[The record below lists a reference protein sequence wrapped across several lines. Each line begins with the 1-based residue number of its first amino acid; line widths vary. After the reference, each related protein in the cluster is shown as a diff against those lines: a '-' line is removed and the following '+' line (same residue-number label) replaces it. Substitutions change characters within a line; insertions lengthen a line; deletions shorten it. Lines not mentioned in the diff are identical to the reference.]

1 MADIVKHVGIYGQKK
16 CVVVFREV
24 PEESDQCL
32 IVLSDGLEGRMH
44 DELMA
49 IVEGIEA
56 QTAKDLADVLNR
68 RQFSD
73 GTNMLTQLHYA
84 KRLTKV
90 STDMVDLTPL
100 PGQRIGLAQ
109 LNDEL
114 RKIDTGYVPPTND
127 LSNETNLLESARN
140 KPWSERTAD
149 EASAYNQNQTR
160 AASDIAAEAGSDA
173 GVSLNIG
180 EDAPAPTAQEAIEPS
195 AAQGLLIQASM
206 MKEDAERLLAEA
218 SQKEQQAYNADP
230 SLKPKRGRGRPKKS
244 ELA

>member
-127 LSNETNLLESARN
+127 LSNETDLLESAKN

-160 AASDIAAEAGSDA
+160 SASDIATEAGRDN

-180 EDAPAPTAQEAIEPS
+180 EDAPAPPAQEAIEPS

-206 MKEDAERLLAEA
+206 MKEDAERLIAEA
-218 SQKEQQAYNADP
+218 AVKEQQAYDADP
-230 SLKPKRGRGRPKKS
+230 SLKPKRGRGRPKKT
-244 ELA
+244 A

>member
-127 LSNETNLLESARN
+127 LSNETDLLESAKN

-160 AASDIAAEAGSDA
+160 SASDIATEAGRGN

-180 EDAPAPTAQEAIEPS
+180 EDAPAPPAQEAIEPS

-218 SQKEQQAYNADP
+218 SQKEQQAYDADP
-230 SLKPKRGRGRPKKS
+230 SLKPKRGRGRPRKS
-244 ELA
+244 ESA

>member
-1 MADIVKHVGIYGQKK
+1 MADIVKHVGQYGQKK
-16 CVVVFREV
+16 CVIVFREV
-24 PEESDQCL
+24 PDETDNCL

-49 IVEGIEA
+49 VVEGPEA

-73 GTNMLTQLHYA
+73 GSNMLTQLHYA

-90 STDMVDLTPL
+90 GTDMVDLTPL
-100 PGQRIGLAQ
+100 PGQRIGLAA

-114 RKIDTGYVPPTND
+114 RKIETGYVPPTND
-127 LSNETNLLESARN
+127 LSNETDLLESAKQ

-149 EASAYNQNQTR
+149 EATAYNQSQTR
-160 AASDIAAEAGSDA
+160 NASDVAKDA

-180 EDAPAPTAQEAIEPS
+180 EDAPVPPAQDPVEPS

-218 SQKEQQAYNADP
+218 LQKEQQAYDADP

-244 ELA
+244 ES

>member
-24 PEESDQCL
+24 PDEPDHCL

-56 QTAKDLADVLNR
+56 QTSKDLADVLNR

-73 GTNMLTQLHYA
+73 GSNMLTSLHYA

-90 STDMVDLTPL
+90 STDMIDLTPL

-114 RKIDTGYVPPTND
+114 RKIDGGYVPPTND
-127 LSNETNLLESARN
+127 LSNETDLLESARN